1 MIRLIFDFH
10 QYTDAVHFLCSMV
23 DYQKP
28 IDLALKIF
36 LSQTFAAKL
45 REFDHLI
52 YPILLGGNDWESL
65 IFPIIPFC
73 PMES

>member
-36 LSQTFAAKL
+36 LSHTFAAKL

-52 YPILLGGNDWESL
+52 CPFWGIDWESL

-73 PMES
+73 PTES

>member
-52 YPILLGGNDWESL
+52 CPILLGQ
-65 IFPIIPFC
+65 
-73 PMES
+73 